1 MCLGEVGVEVWSM
14 ELVGSSLAAMMVQAV
29 CF

>member
-14 ELVGSSLAAMMVQAV
+14 ELVRSSLAAMMVQAV